1 MSETGPES
9 VQFRLR
15 AQATIWTTFWET
27 VHKRELGK
35 RDRKG
40 QIELI
45 KIYIDTCKLDRG
57 RARVWGSLMCKQVTE
72 CAYLVADYLWSGQF
86 YVRVGAGM

>member
-1 MSETGPES
+1 M
-9 VQFRLR
+9 
-15 AQATIWTTFWET
+15 
-27 VHKRELGK
+27 HNKELSQ

-45 KIYIDTCKLDRG
+45 KISIDTCKLDRG
-57 RARVWGSLMCKQVTE
+57 RARGSLTCKQVTE

>member
-1 MSETGPES
+1 MR
-9 VQFRLR
+9 Q
-15 AQATIWTTFWET
+15 AQKASNSDKGSGNHLDNILET
-27 VHKRELGK
+27 VHKKELSQ

-57 RARVWGSLMCKQVTE
+57 RVRVWGSLMCKQVTE
-72 CAYLVADYLWSGQF
+72 CAYLVADYLRSGQF

>member
-1 MSETGPES
+1 M
-9 VQFRLR
+9 
-15 AQATIWTTFWET
+15 
-27 VHKRELGK
+27 HKRELGQ

-45 KIYIDTCKLDRG
+45 KISIDTCKLDRG

-72 CAYLVADYLWSGQF
+72 CAYLVADYIWSGQF
-86 YVRVGAGM
+86 YVRVGARM